1 MKEGMSGKVGV
12 SGFLL
17 CMSMVFAPFTG
28 CANGSNNK
36 KKWGIASWI
45 QDHTRK
51 GKRKKIVCR
60 VFHKF
65 RIRDY
70 F

>member
-36 KKWGIASWI
+36 KKWGLGSKTI
-45 QDHTRK
+45 REREK
-51 GKRKKIVCR
+51 GKKS
-60 VFHKF
+60 FAG
-65 RIRDY
+65 Y
-70 F
+70 FINSELETIFES